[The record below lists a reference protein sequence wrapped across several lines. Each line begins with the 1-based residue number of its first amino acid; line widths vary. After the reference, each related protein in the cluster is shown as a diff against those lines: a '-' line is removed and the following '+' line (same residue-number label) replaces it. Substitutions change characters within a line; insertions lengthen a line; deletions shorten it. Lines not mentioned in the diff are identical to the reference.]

1 MTNSLQ
7 QVEDNLTQYDLYE
20 NYFES
25 DYCNSVIE
33 CADLDGNLSEG
44 NVCKLLEDHGASY
57 HEYVEDCGVDYHVN
71 TILSWLGY

>member
-25 DYCNSVIE
+25 DYCNSVLE
-33 CADLDGNLSEG
+33 CADLDGNLNEA
-44 NVCKLLEDHGASY
+44 NVCKLLHDHGAS
-57 HEYVEDCGVDYHVN
+57 
-71 TILSWLGY
+71 